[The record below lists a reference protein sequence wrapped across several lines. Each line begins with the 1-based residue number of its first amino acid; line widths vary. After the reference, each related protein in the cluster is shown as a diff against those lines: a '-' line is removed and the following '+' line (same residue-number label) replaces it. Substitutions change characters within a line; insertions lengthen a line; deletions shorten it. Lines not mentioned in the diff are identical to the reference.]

1 MKIEGNGLT
10 PIQDRTLDRT
20 GGAGDSKKAGDAQAA
35 TAQDG
40 MRLSPDAQLL
50 QTALV
55 AAKQAPDVRADV
67 VERMRA
73 LLAEGKV
80 GNDLAKLADALID
93 NWTKTP

>member
-1 MKIEGNGLT
+1 MA
-10 PIQDRTLDRT
+10 PIHDRTT
-20 GGAGDSKKAGDAQAA
+20 GASDSKQAADAQA
-35 TAQDG
+35 TGVQDR

-55 AAKQAPDVRADV
+55 ASTQAPDVRADV

-80 GNDLAKLADALID
+80 GHDLARLADALID